1 MSLFADDM
9 IVHIESP
16 KDTARKLIKLIN
28 KFGKVVGYKINTQK
42 YLASL
47 YTNNKRSKRE
57 IKETVPFTIAS
68 GRIKYLGISL
78 LVGTKDLY
86 SEYYRTLMKI
96 MKYDINRWKDTPCC
110 WIGRINIVK

>member
-16 KDTARKLIKLIN
+16 KDTARKLIELIN
-28 KFGKVVGYKINTQK
+28 KFGKVSGYKINTQK

-57 IKETVPFTIAS
+57 IKETVSFTIAS
-68 GRIKYLGISL
+68 RRMKYLGISL
-78 LVGTKDLY
+78 LTGTKDLY
-86 SEYYRTLMKI
+86 SEYYMSVMKI
-96 MKYDINRWKDTPCC
+96 TKHDINR
-110 WIGRINIVK
+110 